1 MTFPRQQQKWPG
13 LESRMQPRPDYG
25 ADSYRDSARLAARKA
40 LVTGGDSGI
49 GRAVAVA
56 FAREGADVAISY
68 LPEEQSD
75 AEETKRVVEAAGRR
89 CLLLPG
95 DLQDE
100 RFCRE
105 IVAETAREFGGLDVL
120 ANIAGY
126 QMSFESFADIP
137 AADIERVYRT
147 NIFALFWLCQ
157 AAVRVM
163 KPGSSIIN
171 TASIQAYQPSPSIL
185 HYSSSKGAIA
195 TFTKGLAQELAPKG
209 IRVNA
214 VAPGPIW
221 TPLIVS
227 TMGPAVEK
235 FGEQAPL
242 ERAGQPAEMAPIYV
256 LLASNE
262 SSYVTGMIYGATG
275 GEITA

>member
-25 ADSYRDSARLAARKA
+25 ADSYRGSGRLAGRKA

-56 FAREGADVAISY
+56 FAREGAEVAISY

-105 IVAETAREFGGLDVL
+105 IVAETAREFGGLGVL

-227 TMGPAVEK
+227 TMGPQVEK
-235 FGEQAPL
+235 FGEHAPL
-242 ERAGQPAEMAPIYV
+242 ERAGQPAEMAPI
-256 LLASNE
+256 
-262 SSYVTGMIYGATG
+262 
-275 GEITA
+275 

>member
-1 MTFPRQQQKWPG
+1 M
-13 LESRMQPRPDYG
+13 
-25 ADSYRDSARLAARKA
+25 A
-40 LVTGGDSGI
+40 L
-49 GRAVAVA
+49 A

-89 CLLLPG
+89 CVLLPG
-95 DLQDE
+95 DIQDE
-100 RFCRE
+100 DFCRE
-105 IVAETAREFGGLDVL
+105 IVGTTARELGGIDILVNN
-120 ANIAGY
+120 AAY

-137 AADIERVYRT
+137 SADLERVFRT
-147 NIFALFWLCQ
+147 NIFAMFWLCQ
-157 AAVRVM
+157 AAARVM
-163 KPGSSIIN
+163 KPGAAIIN
-171 TASIQAYQPSPSIL
+171 TASVQAYQPSYSIL
-185 HYSSSKGAIA
+185 HYATSKGGIA

-227 TMGPAVEK
+227 TMGPSVEK
-235 FGEQAPL
+235 FGAQAPL
-242 ERAGQPAEMAPIYV
+242 ARAGQPAEMAPIYV

>member
-1 MTFPRQQQKWPG
+1 
-13 LESRMQPRPDYG
+13 MQPRPNYG
-25 ADSYRDSARLAARKA
+25 ADSYRGSGRLTAKKA
-40 LVTGGDSGI
+40 LITGGDSGI

-56 FAREGADVAISY
+56 FARESADVALSY

-89 CLLLPG
+89 CILLPG
-95 DLQDE
+95 DIQDE

-105 IVAETAREFGGLDVL
+105 IVAETARELGGLDIL

-126 QMSFESFADIP
+126 QMSFESFLDIP
-137 AADIERVYRT
+137 SADIERVYRT

-157 AAVRVM
+157 AAVPVM
-163 KPGSSIIN
+163 KAGASIIN

-195 TFTKGLAQELAPKG
+195 TFTKGLAQELAPKR

-227 TMGPAVEK
+227 TMGDSVEH

-242 ERAGQPAEMAPIYV
+242 QRAGQPAEMAPIYV
-256 LLASNE
+256 LLASDE

>member
-1 MTFPRQQQKWPG
+1 
-13 LESRMQPRPDYG
+13 MQPRPDYG
-25 ADSYRDSARLAARKA
+25 AERYRGASRLDGKKA
-40 LVTGGDSGI
+40 LITGGDSGI

-56 FAREGADVAISY
+56 FARESADVAISY
-68 LPEEQSD
+68 LPQEQSD

-95 DLQDE
+95 DIQDE

-105 IVAETAREFGGLDVL
+105 LVQQTAAELGGLDVL

-126 QMSFESFADIP
+126 QMSFESFTEIP

-147 NIFALFWLCQ
+147 NVFALFWLCQ
-157 AAVRVM
+157 AAVPLM
-163 KPGSSIIN
+163 KPGASIVN

-227 TMGPAVEK
+227 TMGDSVEH

-242 ERAGQPAEMAPIYV
+242 QRAGQPAEMAPIYV